1 MTKASTPRKAKREL
15 KGSLPKGSSAELK
28 LGVEKLLSS
37 GLTLEDAQTLGI
49 EVLNGFQ
56 TGQLH
61 DSFAAKA
68 SLRLNYYDLTG
79 EPLTPRPKWP
89 AFYRIRY
96 LEDVDDPGSF
106 AGQTDKKKLRY
117 VNEPEAG
124 VAAYMPRSVDW
135 FAVAADVN
143 VPIII
148 TEGELKAAKAC
159 KEGFETIGLGGVF
172 NFKAVRQGIPFL
184 PELEEFEWVRRN
196 VYICYDS
203 DYRTNPN
210 VCLAM
215 NQLAEELVDRGAI
228 VHALSLPDLTE
239 EGKTGLDDLLVG
251 APDAV
256 GMLNSLLAQA
266 EPLGLGR
273 PLWRLNDKVTYVRDP
288 GLILVRKSHQKMS
301 PEAFKSH
308 AFSTVSYTEQV
319 MRADG
324 EMSYRKVGAASA
336 WMNWPLRSEVTQ
348 LLYEPGQPE
357 MVEDV
362 ERNGVAFNIWKG
374 WGCEPIKG
382 DLKLWHQLLDHLFVG
397 AEKEDRQWFERWL
410 AYPLQHPGTKLYSAA
425 VVFGIHHGTGKSLI
439 GYMMGRIY
447 GRNFV
452 EINKDNLTAGNYD
465 WAEAR
470 QFVLGDEVTGS
481 AKRDINDMLKK
492 LITQAT
498 FRINIKY
505 VPTFEIKD
513 VINYLF
519 TSNHPDAFFMEDN
532 ERRYFIHEVKV
543 GPLGE
548 DFYTAFDEWMKRGPG
563 PSALFHYLL
572 NLDLGDFNPHAP
584 ARKTAARSR
593 MIADTKSDLGEWV
606 ARLIADPD
614 SMLRSGGIKIDR
626 DMFTNRELLAIYDP
640 EQRTGTTANG
650 LGREL
655 RRSGVVLAYEGK
667 TLITKDAS
675 DRYYILRNHEKWI
688 DAPRGKL
695 VAHVETTQKKRGA
708 AKKY

>member
-1 MTKASTPRKAKREL
+1 MATRKRAITKVKI
-15 KGSLPKGSSAELK
+15 PKGSSEEAK
-28 LGVEKLLSS
+28 LGIEKLLSS
-37 GLTLEDAQTLGI
+37 GLTLDDAKELGI
-49 EVLNGFQ
+49 EIMSGFK

-61 DSFAAKA
+61 KTFAAKA
-68 SLRLNYYDLTG
+68 SLRISYLNLLG

-89 AFYRIRY
+89 PFYRIRY
-96 LEDVDDPGSF
+96 LEDVEDPNSF
-106 AGQTDKKKLRY
+106 AGQTEKKKLRY

-124 VAAYMPRSVDW
+124 VAAYLPHINGIDW
-135 FAVAADVN
+135 FKMAGDADE
-143 VPIII
+143 PLII
-148 TEGELKAAKAC
+148 TEGELKAAKAT
-159 KEGFETIGLGGVF
+159 KEGFPTIGLGGVF

-184 PELEEFEWVRRN
+184 PELEEFDWVKRN
-196 VYICYDS
+196 VYVCYDS

-215 NQLAEELVDRGAI
+215 NQLAEELVERGAI
-228 VHALSLPDLTE
+228 VHALSLPEVVED
-239 EGKTGLDDLLVG
+239 GKTGLDDLLVN
-251 APDAV
+251 AADPH
-256 GMLNSLLAQA
+256 GMLTGLLRQA
-266 EPLGLGR
+266 EPLGFAR
-273 PLWRLNDKVTYVRDP
+273 PLWRLNEKVTYVRDP

-319 MRADG
+319 IRSDG
-324 EMSYRKVGAASA
+324 EMSYRKVGAAPA
-336 WMNWPLRSEVTQ
+336 WMQWPLRAEVTQ

-357 MVEDV
+357 LVED
-362 ERNGVAFNIWKG
+362 GDGIAFNVWKG
-374 WGCEPIKG
+374 WGCEPVAG

-425 VVFGIHHGTGKSLI
+425 VIFGIHHGTGKSLI

-465 WAEAR
+465 WAEAK

-481 AKRDINDMLKK
+481 SKRDVNDMLKK

-543 GPLGE
+543 GPLDE
-548 DFYTAFDEWMKRGPG
+548 SFYTKFDEWMKRGPG
-563 PSALFHYLL
+563 PSALFDYLL
-572 NLDLGDFNPHAP
+572 KMDLGDFNPHAP
-584 ARKTAARSR
+584 ARRTVARSR

-606 ARLIADPD
+606 ARLIGDPD
-614 SMLRSGGIKIDR
+614 GMLRAGSIHLDKDL
-626 DMFTNRELLAIYDP
+626 FTNRELLKLYDP

-655 RRSGVVLAYEGK
+655 RRSGIELAYDGK
-667 TLITKDAS
+667 TIPTKNDS
-675 DRYYILRNHEKWI
+675 DRYYIVRNVAKWR
-688 DAPRGKL
+688 DAPRAALIK
-695 VAHVETTQKKRGA
+695 HIESSQKSRGSS
-708 AKKY
+708 KKF